1 MSGLLPQ
8 GWVETTI
15 GAVTTSP
22 AQRQPNVDETFVYID
37 ISSIDRDTKRIENP
51 QQLIGRD
58 APSRARKVVAA
69 GDVLVSMTRPNLN
82 AVALVPAELDGQIA
96 STGFDVLRP
105 NGVDPRWL
113 FYIVRSADFVTALT
127 DLVQGALYPAVK
139 SSDVRSYRI
148 QLPPLAEQQRI
159 ADTLD
164 RLLAR
169 VDACRARLARVPA
182 LLKRFRQAVLAAAV
196 AGRLTE
202 DWRGENG
209 THIEWKTVSLGEVAD
224 EVKNG
229 YGLKPNEAPP
239 GTPILRISSV
249 RPFRIDYQDIRY
261 VPENAT
267 VTQYLLRKNDLLF
280 TRYNGSIQFVGVCA
294 LVKELPSEPFAH
306 PDKLIRVRLD
316 QGLAA
321 PGYIEIAANSPSAR
335 DIIERSAKTSAGQTG
350 ISGGDLKNLP
360 IPLPSLAEQHEIV
373 RRVETLFA
381 YTDRLDAR
389 LAAAQARV
397 AQLTPSLLGKA
408 FRGVLGTTTA
418 DGESNG

>member
-1 MSGLLPQ
+1 MSGSLPQ

-51 QQLIGRD
+51 QQLMGKD

-82 AVALVPAELDGQIA
+82 AVALVPGELDGQIA

-113 FYIVRSADFVTALT
+113 FYNVRSADFVAAMT

-148 QLPPLAEQQRI
+148 HLPPLTEQQRI
-159 ADTLD
+159 ADKLD
-164 RLLAR
+164 ALLAR
-169 VDACRARLARVPA
+169 VDACRARLGRVPA
-182 LLKRFRQAVLAAAV
+182 LLKRFRQAMLAAAV

-202 DWRGENG
+202 DWREENPE
-209 THIEWKTVSLGEVAD
+209 IESWKTIRLGEIAI

-229 YGLKPNEAPP
+229 FGLKPNESPP

-249 RPFRIDYQDIRY
+249 RPFRIDYEDIRY
-261 VPENAT
+261 VSEQTT
-267 VTQYLLRKNDLLF
+267 VTPYLLRKNDLLF

-294 LVKELPSEPFAH
+294 LVKDLPMEPFAH
-306 PDKLIRVRLD
+306 PDKLIRVRLNPD
-316 QGLAA
+316 IAA
-321 PGYIEIAANSPSAR
+321 PGYVEIAANAPSTR
-335 DIIERSAKTSAGQTG
+335 DVIERLAKTSAGQTG
-350 ISGGDLKNLP
+350 ISGSDLKSLP

-381 YTDRLDAR
+381 YADRLEAR

-397 AQLTPSLLGKA
+397 TQLTPGLLAKA
-408 FRGVLGTTTA
+408 FRGELGNA
-418 DGESNG
+418 E